1 MLSTKQKAS
10 LLYKHHLGVGSTR
23 DNREFFE
30 EAIKSSFVVRPD
42 QLWTYSDRI
51 PDGTDA
57 TGGAD
62 AIAEII
68 NLGLNGRDSI
78 FYHYISEDQD
88 KVPLV
93 KRWIDL
99 PLTMIDKGTDN
110 AFLIADENGE
120 QIKNIVPFN
129 YHEEY
134 YNYTLKTANGT
145 RIPFGVGDW
154 QVDIYSGIVTFYGEL
169 PDGVDHDNPP
179 LLSFYQYIGGN
190 GFRQDTYGYD
200 GAILPL
206 DSIEIA
212 AGSCVLTNGSEGRS
226 LYQHIVDKT
235 NEIQDNFVDIF
246 GWDGSNKNEGIALS
260 FEKII
265 PLTYTHN
272 LDAVKG
278 YDKAANS
285 EIGTLLSDKVASI
298 VGAASSKYEIV
309 FVSQKADPL
318 DKYTIKIENGVAVAH
333 GLDGEDKDPTTLA
346 GNEWGLYKVWI
357 SDTAFV
363 VLKVLEE
370 GDEEITFSVQDVKLQ
385 EDKTITALLL
395 YWSDED
401 RQYQPFLPKEDVLG
415 NFGFPVVTINGR
427 LPPSVQLG
435 TAALATFSDVITPDY
450 YGPRSFAVVIA
461 KEDGTDI
468 KSADYIVKN
477 REDWYLNDIFAQI
490 LTRYTENF
498 RGTVFLRAGTY
509 QTAGDL
515 DLSVFK
521 NIILAGE
528 NYHTIIDLQ
537 GRNLIISNDV
547 DSVFELDH
555 IKFINVG
562 EVQVTSKGNI
572 FISETT
578 FPKTTPIT
586 VYAYNG
592 SSTYLNYLSAG
603 DLTIEGEADSELINV
618 NINGCM
624 LANVAINKDKVYLK
638 NSSLNELSISTD
650 KTIVLRSNVINK
662 LKNKYKETFI
672 EGNMIFEYSG
682 IAPAA
687 ANQIPVG
694 TAADHEIINFN
705 RDTLTTTGRFP
716 IFSKDDAV
724 HTKYAEFASPF
735 NYNET
740 YNIIELLYDP
750 DTMKIV
756 DGKLTTTLSASQIAM
771 DEESFERHENSGL
784 PAVHYGPENNL
795 NDVFRHIYKWKA
807 DLGPNGKVPLQE
819 LPDSVAYGGLLF
831 VGTWSFEKNNGNY
844 PTFRD
849 AQINLSEDKVVN
861 ELQPGWFFIVEEA
874 DDLTD
879 EDTDDDT
886 PVATQIAVDG
896 VEFTAGDWVVFEG
909 AGEKFKKVDWSKAVT
924 FRTNGYVIT
933 NKNALAETGNTNIF
947 QILTEETIDDQMH
960 TGWNGDGF
968 LTIRNGIV
976 ETIATD
982 IASLREELAAGTD
995 ITKYDLEC
1003 TYTETQGSPKWIK
1016 VDRAYSDP
1024 TYSPLPY
1031 YAKVPHIT
1039 NLDWYWKRNRNAG
1052 ALDLSNNTIIE
1063 AFKKVNDQLRKL
1075 EPKKPA
1081 HIKDVKVEFD
1091 KDYPQVSYRKWVN
1104 GNISAPITKYDTTD
1118 LTEYNFKTFTDEN
1131 GNRTYKELIFFGDKA
1146 HITVKIDNEVHE
1158 FDITTESEAQ
1168 SDDKVFI
1175 SAPTESM
1182 TFADHGEQFWKG
1194 FYVTLKNDFIED
1206 GQHTVVITLDDVEV
1220 VYDDGT
1226 VDTYQFSNYN
1236 GVSNTIVYDT
1246 YKPYFPSVLRLLPD
1260 THMSYPQ
1267 TTLAEMSKRDACSGI
1282 RKINLANFKNF
1293 PISEFIVEKVYKDLA
1308 VPTGPLAE
1316 LEVLLNDSIPFCD
1329 KIDISD
1335 YVTLEANTDYPAA
1348 YRDLRVEDLMVPVT
1362 YENKNDILPENCTLD
1377 FYLTVYDL
1385 YNEPHRIKIHTYT
1398 GMRFDPTEESE
1409 RCSAGDF
1416 NEDSLFKD
1424 FPKSFG
1430 KTWVS
1435 DNRLSEELYKIG
1447 ELVDGKPVGVYQ
1459 QPTEVYN
1466 ETVGSNIWTGQKIGE
1481 EHYGTACFNIGH
1493 ITDATGF
1500 TFKVEGLPSDMS
1512 TYNFDKLSG
1521 TTNDVL
1527 YQVCLV
1533 EPNEVDHSNSKVTS
1547 FLDANAPYDGFSKV
1561 DEKDF
1566 LYPVMYAGNST
1577 AIEKRI
1583 TFGRK
1588 KIFSGDV
1595 YVRIA
1600 IKKDSGLRFT
1610 GIKLIEEI

>member
-51 PDGTDA
+51 PDGTEA

-62 AIAEII
+62 AITEIS
-68 NLGLNGRDSI
+68 NLGLDGRDSI

-99 PLTMIDKGTDN
+99 HLTMIDKGTDN
-110 AFLIADENGE
+110 AFLIADESGE
-120 QIKNIVPFN
+120 QIKNIIPFN
-129 YHEEY
+129 YYEEC
-134 YNYTLKTANGT
+134 YNYTLKTADGT

-179 LLSFYQYIGGN
+179 LLSFYQYVGGT

-206 DSIEIA
+206 NSVEIA
-212 AGSCVLTNGSEGRS
+212 AYSCVFTNGSEGRS
-226 LYQHIVDKT
+226 LYQHIVDKA
-235 NEIQDNFVDIF
+235 NEIQDNYVNTF
-246 GWDGSNKNEGIALS
+246 GFDGSNKNEGVALS

-265 PLTYTHN
+265 PLIYTSN
-272 LDAVKG
+272 LDVVKG
-278 YDKAANS
+278 YDKAAES
-285 EIGTLLSDKVASI
+285 EIGTLLSDKLPSI
-298 VGAASSKYEIV
+298 ISTHSTKYEIV
-309 FVSQKADPL
+309 FVSQKADPS
-318 DKYTIKIENGVAVAH
+318 DEYTIKVENGVAVAH
-333 GLDGEDKDPTTLA
+333 GLDGEEKDPTTLA
-346 GNEWGLYKVWI
+346 GNEWNLYKVWI

-370 GDEEITFSVQDVKLQ
+370 GNDTITFSVNDINLQ
-385 EDKTITALLL
+385 EEKTISCLLL

-401 RQYQPFLPKEDVLG
+401 RQYQPFLPKEDLLG

-435 TAALATFSDVITPDY
+435 TAALATFSDAITPDY

-477 REDWYLNDIFAQI
+477 KEDWYLNDIFAQI
-490 LTRYTENF
+490 LTRYTEDF
-498 RGTVFLRAGTY
+498 KGTVFLRAGTY
-509 QTAGDL
+509 QAAGNL

-521 NIILAGE
+521 NVILAGE
-528 NYHTIIDLQ
+528 SYHTVIDLQ

-555 IKFINVG
+555 LKFINVG

-618 NINGCM
+618 NINGCI

-638 NSSLNELSISTD
+638 NSSLNELSITTNR
-650 KTIVLRSNVINK
+650 TIVLRSNVINK

-682 IAPAA
+682 ITSDA

-694 TAADHEIINFN
+694 TAADHKIINSN
-705 RDTLTTTGRFP
+705 GNALTTTGRFP
-716 IFSKDDAV
+716 IFNKNDAV
-724 HTKYAEFASPF
+724 HMKYAEFASPF
-735 NYNET
+735 NYNEA
-740 YNIIELLYDP
+740 YDIIELLYDP
-750 DTMKIV
+750 ETIDITN
-756 DGKLTTTLSASQIAM
+756 GKLTVAIKSNKIAM
-771 DEESFERHENSGL
+771 SEDTFERHESSGL
-784 PAVHYGPENNL
+784 PAIHYGPENTL
-795 NDVFRHIYKWKA
+795 NDVFRHIYEWKA
-807 DLGPNGKVPLQE
+807 DLDVNGKIPLQE
-819 LPDSVAYGGLLF
+819 LPDSVAYGGLLY
-831 VGTWSFEKNNGNY
+831 VGTWSFVNNNGNY
-844 PTFRD
+844 PTFSD
-849 AQINLSEDKVVN
+849 AAYQQSSEDSDVSK
-861 ELQPGWFFIVEEA
+861 LQKGWFFIVQEGA
-874 DDLTD
+874 DTTD
-879 EDTDDDT
+879 SDSDNDT
-886 PVATQIAVDG
+886 PVVEQIAKDNTT
-896 VEFTAGDWVVFEG
+896 FTAGDWVI
-909 AGEKFKKVDWSKAVT
+909 
-924 FRTNGYVIT
+924 YI
-933 NKNALAETGNTNIF
+933 
-947 QILTEETIDDQMH
+947 
-960 TGWNGDGF
+960 GDGSDD
-968 LTIRNGIV
+968 
-976 ETIATD
+976 TD
-982 IASLREELAAGTD
+982 NSKKSWQKI
-995 ITKYDLEC
+995 
-1003 TYTETQGSPKWIK
+1003 
-1016 VDRAYSDP
+1016 DRAYSDP

-1031 YAKVPHIT
+1031 YAKVPKT
-1039 NLDWYWKRNRNAG
+1039 ENLDWYWKRNRNAG
-1052 ALDLSNNTIIE
+1052 ALNLSNNTIIE
-1063 AFKKVNDQLRKL
+1063 AFKKINDQLKKL

-1081 HIKDVKVEFD
+1081 HIKDVKIEFD
-1091 KDYPQVSYRKWVN
+1091 EDYPQVSYRKWVN
-1104 GNISAPITKYDTTD
+1104 GNISAPITSYDTSD
-1118 LTEYNFKTFTDEN
+1118 LTEYNFKTATDEN

-1146 HITVKIDNEVHE
+1146 HITVKIDDEAHE
-1158 FDITTESEAQ
+1158 FDITTESEEQ

-1194 FYVTLKNDFIED
+1194 FYVTLKNKHIED
-1206 GQHTVVITLDDVEV
+1206 GQHTVVITLDGVEV

-1226 VDTYQFSNYN
+1226 VDTYQFSDYN
-1236 GVSNTIVYDT
+1236 GNSGIVTYNT
-1246 YKPYFPSVLRLLPD
+1246 YKPYFPEELKLLD
-1260 THMSYPQ
+1260 NTHMVYPQ
-1267 TTLAEMSKRDACSGI
+1267 VTLADMSIRDACSGI
-1282 RKINLANFKNF
+1282 RKINLANFKEF
-1293 PISEFIVEKVYKDLA
+1293 PITEFTLGKVYKDLA
-1308 VPTGPLAE
+1308 VPTGTLAE
-1316 LEVLLNDSIPFCD
+1316 FEVLLNDSIPFCE
-1329 KIDISD
+1329 KIDITD
-1335 YVTLEANTDYPAA
+1335 YVKLEVNTEYTAD
-1348 YRDLRVEDLMVPVT
+1348 YRDLKVENLKVPVT
-1362 YENKNDILPENCTLD
+1362 YENKNDILPESSTLD
-1377 FYLTVYDL
+1377 FYVTVYDL

-1409 RCSAGDF
+1409 RCSAGNF

-1424 FPKSFG
+1424 FPSSFG
-1430 KTWVS
+1430 KAWNS
-1435 DNRLSEELYKIG
+1435 DSHLVEELYKIG
-1447 ELVDGKPVGVYQ
+1447 ELVDGEPVGVYQ

-1466 ETVGSNIWTGQKIGE
+1466 ATVGSNIWTGQQIGE
-1481 EHYGTACFNIGH
+1481 EYYGTACFNIGH

-1512 TYNFDKLSG
+1512 MYSFDKLSG

-1533 EPNEVDHSNSKVTS
+1533 DPDQEEAVKRKVTS
-1547 FLDANAPYDGFSKV
+1547 FLDANSPYDGFSTV
-1561 DEKDF
+1561 TESQF
-1566 LYPVMYAGNST
+1566 TEPVMYAGNST

-1588 KIFSGDV
+1588 KILSGDV